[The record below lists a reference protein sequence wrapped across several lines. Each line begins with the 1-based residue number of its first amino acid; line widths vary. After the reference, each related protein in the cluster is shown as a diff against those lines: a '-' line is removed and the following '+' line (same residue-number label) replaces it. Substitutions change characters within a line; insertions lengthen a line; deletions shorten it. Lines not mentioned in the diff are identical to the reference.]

1 MQGATQNMC
10 IAQEAGVC
18 IYQRYRSKYVITT
31 IFLCVKVRLIW
42 LLFQHF
48 FFHLFVYR
56 VMHPQ
61 IQTVDWIQCDRCQ
74 KWLHADC
81 AGISIKT
88 VTEQTSFKCGC
99 DEHVHTFEK

>member
-1 MQGATQNMC
+1 
-10 IAQEAGVC
+10 
-18 IYQRYRSKYVITT
+18 
-31 IFLCVKVRLIW
+31 
-42 LLFQHF
+42 
-48 FFHLFVYR
+48 
-56 VMHPQ
+56 MHPQ